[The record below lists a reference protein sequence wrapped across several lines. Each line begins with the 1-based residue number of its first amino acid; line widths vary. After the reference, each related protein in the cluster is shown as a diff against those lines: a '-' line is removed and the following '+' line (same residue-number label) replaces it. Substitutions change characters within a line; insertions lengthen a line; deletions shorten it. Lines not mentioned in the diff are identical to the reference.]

1 MNLLWGIGGV
11 IGVLAIAF
19 LLSSNRKAINWRTI
33 LIALALQMSFSFI
46 VLRWD
51 AGKAGLKHAADGVQG
66 LINFSYEGIKFVAGD
81 LVNAKGPWGFVFFI
95 QALLPIVFI
104 SSLVAILYHFGIM
117 QKFVSVVGGALSKL
131 LGTSKAESL
140 NSVTTVFLGQT
151 EAPILIKPYLAR
163 LTNSEF
169 FTIMVSGMTAVAGS
183 VLVGYAAMGIPLEHL
198 LAAAI
203 MAAPS
208 SLLIAKL
215 IMPET
220 EQVDN
225 NVELSTERED
235 ANVIDAAARGA
246 SEGMQLVIN
255 VAAMLMA
262 FIALIALLNGLLGLI
277 GSLFHIKLSLDL
289 IFGYLLSPFAI
300 LIGVSPGE
308 AVQAASFIG
317 QKLAINEFVAYANL
331 GPHMAEFS
339 AKTNLILTFA
349 ICGFANFSS
358 IAIQLG
364 VTGTLAPTRR
374 KQIAQLG
381 IKAVIAGTLA
391 NFLNAAVAGMMFL

>member
-1 MNLLWGIGGV
+1 
-11 IGVLAIAF
+11 
-19 LLSSNRKAINWRTI
+19 
-33 LIALALQMSFSFI
+33 
-46 VLRWD
+46 
-51 AGKAGLKHAADGVQG
+51 
-66 LINFSYEGIKFVAGD
+66 
-81 LVNAKGPWGFVFFI
+81 
-95 QALLPIVFI
+95 
-104 SSLVAILYHFGIM
+104 
-117 QKFVSVVGGALSKL
+117 
-131 LGTSKAESL
+131 
-140 NSVTTVFLGQT
+140 
-151 EAPILIKPYLAR
+151 
-163 LTNSEF
+163 
-169 FTIMVSGMTAVAGS
+169 MVSGMTAVAGS

-220 EQVDN
+220 EKPDN
-225 NVELSTERED
+225 NVQLSTERED

-262 FIALIALLNGLLGLI
+262 FIALIAVLNGLLGWV
-277 GSLFHIKLSLDL
+277 GSWFHIKLSLDL
-289 IFGYLLSPFAI
+289 IFGYILSPFAI
-300 LIGVSPGE
+300 LIGVSPNE

-331 GPHMAEFS
+331 GPHMSELS
-339 AKTNLILTFA
+339 DKTNMILTFA

-364 VTGTLAPTRR
+364 VTGTLAPSRR

>member
-169 FTIMVSGMTAVAGS
+169 FTIMVSGMTSCCRISSCRLCSNGYSVRALISSCNYGS
-183 VLVGYAAMGIPLEHL
+183 SI
-198 LAAAI
+198 
-203 MAAPS
+203 
-208 SLLIAKL
+208 KL
-215 IMPET
+215 I
-220 EQVDN
+220 N
-225 NVELSTERED
+225 C
-235 ANVIDAAARGA
+235 
-246 SEGMQLVIN
+246 
-255 VAAMLMA
+255 
-262 FIALIALLNGLLGLI
+262 
-277 GSLFHIKLSLDL
+277 
-289 IFGYLLSPFAI
+289 
-300 LIGVSPGE
+300 
-308 AVQAASFIG
+308 
-317 QKLAINEFVAYANL
+317 
-331 GPHMAEFS
+331 
-339 AKTNLILTFA
+339 KTNHA
-349 ICGFANFSS
+349 
-358 IAIQLG
+358 
-364 VTGTLAPTRR
+364 RDR
-374 KQIAQLG
+374 KSR
-381 IKAVIAGTLA
+381 
-391 NFLNAAVAGMMFL
+391 

>member
-1 MNLLWGIGGV
+1 MNVLWGIGGV
-11 IGVLAIAF
+11 LGVLAIAV
-19 LLSSNRKAINWRTI
+19 LLSSNRKAIKWRTI
-33 LIALALQMSFSFI
+33 LIALALQITFSFI

-51 AGKAGLKHAADGVQG
+51 AGKAGLKHAADGVQT
-66 LINFSYEGIKFVAGD
+66 LINFSYEGIKFVVGGLAD
-81 LVNAKGPWGFVFFI
+81 SKGPWGFVFVI

-104 SSLVAILYHFGIM
+104 SALVAVLYYFGIM
-117 QKFVSVVGGALSKL
+117 QWFITIIGGGLSKL
-131 LGTSKAESL
+131 LGTSKTESL
-140 NSVTTVFLGQT
+140 NAVTTVFLGQS
-151 EAPILIKPYLAR
+151 EAPILIKPYLDR
-163 LTNSEF
+163 VTNSEF
-169 FTIMVSGMTAVAGS
+169 FAIMVSGMTSVAGS

-215 IMPET
+215 MMPET
-220 EQVDN
+220 EQVN
-225 NVELSTERED
+225 NDVQLSTERTD

-262 FIALIALLNGLLGLI
+262 FIALIAVLNGLLGWV
-277 GSLFHIKLSLDL
+277 GSWFHIKLSLDL
-289 IFGYLLSPFAI
+289 IFGYILSPFAV
-300 LIGVSPGE
+300 LIGVPPHE
-308 AVQAASFIG
+308 AIQAAGYIG
-317 QKLAINEFVAYANL
+317 QKLAVNEFVAYGNL
-331 GPHMAEFS
+331 AKHMGDLSE
-339 AKTNLILTFA
+339 KTNIILAFA

-364 VTGTLAPTRR
+364 VTGTLAPSRR
-374 KQIAQLG
+374 QQIAQLG

-391 NFLNAAVAGMMFL
+391 NFLNAAVAGMMF

>member
-1 MNLLWGIGGV
+1 
-11 IGVLAIAF
+11 
-19 LLSSNRKAINWRTI
+19 
-33 LIALALQMSFSFI
+33 
-46 VLRWD
+46 
-51 AGKAGLKHAADGVQG
+51 
-66 LINFSYEGIKFVAGD
+66 
-81 LVNAKGPWGFVFFI
+81 
-95 QALLPIVFI
+95 
-104 SSLVAILYHFGIM
+104 
-117 QKFVSVVGGALSKL
+117 
-131 LGTSKAESL
+131 
-140 NSVTTVFLGQT
+140 
-151 EAPILIKPYLAR
+151 
-163 LTNSEF
+163 
-169 FTIMVSGMTAVAGS
+169 MVSGMTAVAGS

-220 EQVDN
+220 EKVDN

-262 FIALIALLNGLLGLI
+262 FIALIALLNGLLGWV
-277 GSLFHIKLSLDL
+277 GSWFDIKLSLDL

-381 IKAVIAGTLA
+381 LKQLSLVH
-391 NFLNAAVAGMMFL
+391 

>member
-1 MNLLWGIGGV
+1 MNVLWGIGGV
-11 IGVLAIAF
+11 FGILVIAV

-33 LIALALQMSFSFI
+33 SIALALQITFSFI
-46 VLRWD
+46 VLRWG
-51 AGKAGLKHAADGVQG
+51 AGKAALKHAADGVQN
-66 LINFSYEGIKFVAGD
+66 LINFSYEGIRFVVGD
-81 LVNAKGPWGFVFFI
+81 LVNMKGPWGFVFVI

-104 SSLVAILYHFGIM
+104 SALVAVLYYFGIM
-117 QKFVSVVGGALSKL
+117 QWFITIIGGGLSKL
-131 LGTSKAESL
+131 LGTSKTESL
-140 NSVTTVFLGQT
+140 NAVTTVFLGQS
-151 EAPILIKPYLAR
+151 EAPILIKPYLER
-163 LTNSEF
+163 VTNSEF
-169 FTIMVSGMTAVAGS
+169 FAIMVSGMTSVAGS

-220 EQVDN
+220 EEVN
-225 NVELSTERED
+225 NDVELSTERTD

-262 FIALIALLNGLLGLI
+262 FIALIAVLNGLLGWV
-277 GSLFHIKLSLDL
+277 GSWFHIKLSLDL
-289 IFGYLLSPFAI
+289 IFGYILSPFAI
-300 LIGVSPGE
+300 LIGVSPHE
-308 AVQAASFIG
+308 AIQAAGFIG
-317 QKLAINEFVAYANL
+317 QKLAVNEFVAYGNL
-331 GPHMAEFS
+331 AKHMAELS
-339 AKTNLILTFA
+339 DKTNIILAFA

-364 VTGTLAPTRR
+364 VTGTLAPSRR
-374 KQIAQLG
+374 QQIAQLG

-391 NFLNAAVAGMMFL
+391 NFLNAAVAGMMF

>member
-1 MNLLWGIGGV
+1 MNVLWGIGGV
-11 IGVLAIAF
+11 IGILAIAV
-19 LLSSNRKAINWRTI
+19 LLSSDRKAIKWRTI
-33 LIALALQMSFSFI
+33 LVALALQIIFSFI
-46 VLRWD
+46 VLKWD
-51 AGKAGLKHAADGVQG
+51 AGKAALKFAADGVQS
-66 LINFSYEGIKFVAGD
+66 LINYSYEGIKFVSGD
-81 LVNAKGPWGFVFFI
+81 LINPEGPWGFIFVI

-104 SSLVAILYHFGIM
+104 SALVAILYHLGIM
-117 QKFVSVVGGALSKL
+117 QRFISIVGGALSKL

-140 NSVTTVFLGQT
+140 NAVTTVFLGQT
-151 EAPILIKPYLAR
+151 EAPILIKPYLTR

-220 EQVDN
+220 EEVNN

-246 SEGMQLVIN
+246 SEGMHLVIN
-255 VAAMLMA
+255 VTAMLMA
-262 FIALIALLNGLLGLI
+262 FIALIALLNGMLGWV
-277 GSLFHIKLSLDL
+277 GSWFDIKLSLDL
-289 IFGYLLSPFAI
+289 IFGYLLSPLAL
-300 LIGVSPGE
+300 LIGVSPNE
-308 AVQAASFIG
+308 AVHAASFLG

-331 GPHMAEFS
+331 GKEMAEFS
-339 AKTNLILTFA
+339 DKTLMILTFA

-364 VTGTLAPTRR
+364 VTGSLAPSRR

-381 IKAVIAGTLA
+381 IKAVMAGTLA
-391 NFLNAAVAGMMFL
+391 NLLNAAVAGMMF

>member
-1 MNLLWGIGGV
+1 MNVLWGIGGV
-11 IGVLAIAF
+11 IGILAIAV
-19 LLSSNRKAINWRTI
+19 LLSSDRKAIKWRTI
-33 LIALALQMSFSFI
+33 LVALALQITFSFI
-46 VLRWD
+46 VLKWD
-51 AGKAGLKHAADGVQG
+51 AGKAALKVAADGVQS
-66 LINFSYEGIKFVAGD
+66 LINYSYEGIKFVSGD
-81 LVNAKGPWGFVFFI
+81 LINPEGPWGFIFVI

-104 SSLVAILYHFGIM
+104 SALVAILYHLGIM
-117 QKFVSVVGGALSKL
+117 QRFISIVGGALSKL

-140 NSVTTVFLGQT
+140 NAVTTVFLGQT
-151 EAPILIKPYLAR
+151 EAPILIKPYLTR

-220 EQVDN
+220 EEVN
-225 NVELSTERED
+225 NDVELSTERED

-246 SEGMQLVIN
+246 SEGMHLVIN
-255 VAAMLMA
+255 VTAMLMA
-262 FIALIALLNGLLGLI
+262 FIALIALLNGMLGWV
-277 GSLFHIKLSLDL
+277 GSWFDIKLSLDL

-300 LIGVSPGE
+300 LIGVSPNE
-308 AVQAASFIG
+308 AVHAASFLG

-331 GPHMAEFS
+331 GKEMAEFS
-339 AKTNLILTFA
+339 DKTLMILTFA

-364 VTGTLAPTRR
+364 VTGSLAPSRR

-381 IKAVIAGTLA
+381 IKAVMAGTLA
-391 NFLNAAVAGMMFL
+391 NLLNAAVAGMMF

>member
-1 MNLLWGIGGV
+1 MNVLWGIGGI
-11 IGVLAIAF
+11 IGILAIAV
-19 LLSSNRKAINWRTI
+19 LLSSDRKAIKWRTI
-33 LIALALQMSFSFI
+33 LVALALQITFSFI
-46 VLRWD
+46 VLKWD
-51 AGKAGLKHAADGVQG
+51 AGKAALKFAADGVQT
-66 LINFSYEGIKFVAGD
+66 LINYSYEGIKFVSGNLIDAE
-81 LVNAKGPWGFVFFI
+81 GPWGFIFVI

-104 SSLVAILYHFGIM
+104 SALVAILYHLGIM
-117 QKFVSVVGGALSKL
+117 QRFISIVGGALSKL

-140 NSVTTVFLGQT
+140 NAVTTVFLGQT

-220 EQVDN
+220 EEVN
-225 NVELSTERED
+225 NDVKLSTERED

-246 SEGMQLVIN
+246 SEGIHLVIN

-262 FIALIALLNGLLGLI
+262 FIALIALLNGMLGWI
-277 GSLFHIKLSLDL
+277 GSWFDIKLSLDL
-289 IFGYLLSPFAI
+289 IFGYLLSPFAL
-300 LIGVSPGE
+300 LIGVSPNE
-308 AVQAASFIG
+308 AVHAAGFLG

-331 GPHMAEFS
+331 GKEMAEFS
-339 AKTNLILTFA
+339 DKTNMILTFA

-364 VTGTLAPTRR
+364 VTGSLAPSRR

-381 IKAVIAGTLA
+381 IKALMAATLA
-391 NFLNAAVAGMMFL
+391 NFLNAAVAGMMF